1 MFEGESL
8 PSIGLNEDMIEYNVK
23 NNSYNSPDYD
33 SVFIP
38 QLSKLKR
45 MIIGKNCFVNTK
57 RFIVDGLNE
66 LESLKIG
73 DRCFMPGRW
82 DNRSGRVI
90 GGAKRGSECV
100 IVNCPKL
107 HQIQIGADSFLCYVK
122 MELKNLPSL
131 QILNLGGKNFCWIE
145 SFELKG

>member
-1 MFEGESL
+1 
-8 PSIGLNEDMIEYNVK
+8 MIEYNVK

-45 MIIGKNCFVNTK
+45 MIIGNNCFVNTT

-66 LESLKIG
+66 LELVKIG
-73 DRCFMPGRW
+73 KRCFMLEGITTGEAR
-82 DNRSGRVI
+82 
-90 GGAKRGSECV
+90 KGSECV

-131 QILNLGGKNFCWIE
+131 QSLNLGNCSFNLE